1 MGFSPFLIRKGRNCD
16 FFSSWSCCLT
26 QPTPGGS
33 ACAAETVRTISISTQ
48 EAFFGFRFYFFSLMS
63 NSLALTEKKKTQ
75 KVFFK
80 QRKHTCK
87 LPCQLASQGC
97 QTHLAPKEIQKAN
110 SRNQNQKF
118 IFITAKV
125 FFHCLSFLGLFGCR
139 SFILA
144 LILSGVLGHW
154 DLVGWAKKKRF
165 VPF

>member
-1 MGFSPFLIRKGRNCD
+1 
-16 FFSSWSCCLT
+16 
-26 QPTPGGS
+26 
-33 ACAAETVRTISISTQ
+33 
-48 EAFFGFRFYFFSLMS
+48 MS
-63 NSLALTEKKKTQ
+63 NSLALSEEKKKP
-75 KVFFK
+75 KKFFFFK

-144 LILSGVLGHW
+144 LILSGVLGLW
-154 DLVGWAKKKRF
+154 DLMGWAKKKRF